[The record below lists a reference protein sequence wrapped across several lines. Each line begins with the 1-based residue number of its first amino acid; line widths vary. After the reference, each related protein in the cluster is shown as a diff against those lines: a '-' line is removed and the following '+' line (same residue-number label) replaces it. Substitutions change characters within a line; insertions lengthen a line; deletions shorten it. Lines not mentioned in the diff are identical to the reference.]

1 MQRSKTSANTPIDVI
16 RILTF
21 CKLSQTIRENEEGK
35 DRRVIGVR
43 GRRGNGFF
51 SRGAKGRSSVWMFI
65 EESELKHSVS
75 DKIDVMTNVLTTR
88 KINALYKQNCMS
100 N

>member
-35 DRRVIGVR
+35 DRRVIEAEEERLLFLAARKGGVVC
-43 GRRGNGFF
+43 GC
-51 SRGAKGRSSVWMFI
+51 SSK
-65 EESELKHSVS
+65 SPS
-75 DKIDVMTNVLTTR
+75 
-88 KINALYKQNCMS
+88 
-100 N
+100 

>member
-35 DRRVIGVR
+35 DRRVTGVR
-43 GRRGNGFF
+43 GRRGTASFLAA
-51 SRGAKGRSSVWMFI
+51 RKGGVVCGCSSK
-65 EESELKHSVS
+65 SPS
-75 DKIDVMTNVLTTR
+75 
-88 KINALYKQNCMS
+88 
-100 N
+100 